1 MMSMNIMLRLVV
13 TTTSSPAPLR
23 QKWPMVARPAVVEP
37 GFAWGVGCGRACK
50 MGNLQES
57 CITFC
62 SLLTCV
68 PTPVLAVTCAN
79 VRAWPDLIFLIV
91 MHTTGPST

>member
-37 GFAWGVGCGRACK
+37 GFAWGVEWGVGERAK
-50 MGNLQES
+50 W
-57 CITFC
+57 
-62 SLLTCV
+62 
-68 PTPVLAVTCAN
+68 A
-79 VRAWPDLIFLIV
+79 IFKN
-91 MHTTGPST
+91 HA